1 MLCEKHQQGWSTV
14 RGSARLHWLL
24 KPHKGH
30 SAVSGGA
37 VVMSEVNA
45 VLDDR
50 GVWFRPY

>member
-1 MLCEKHQQGWSTV
+1 MLCEKHQQGRSTV

-30 SAVSGGA
+30 SAVSGEA
-37 VVMSEVNA
+37 VVMSRVSA

-50 GVWFRPY
+50 DVRFRPY